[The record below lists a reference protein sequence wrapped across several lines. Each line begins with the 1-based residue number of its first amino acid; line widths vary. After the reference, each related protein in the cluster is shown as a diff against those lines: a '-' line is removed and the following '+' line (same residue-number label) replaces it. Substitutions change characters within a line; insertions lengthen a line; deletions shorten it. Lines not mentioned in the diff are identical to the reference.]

1 MKYKI
6 FWHHFDGFW
15 NFDEYVM
22 PYKMVFIIVW
32 IGMQVFMKYKT
43 SITPILPSANTYTHI
58 HTPRCVCDLLACMKL
73 FVFP

>member
-43 SITPILPSANTYTHI
+43 SITPLLPSANTYTHT
-58 HTPRCVCDLLACMKL
+58 HTHPGVSVICWHA
-73 FVFP
+73 